1 MQRSQGFQVKRVQE
15 VGNKAGSQAKSRA
28 VNRGT
33 SWSPEFDAII
43 KYFRE
48 DLLIPTTVVSKNM
61 WKREKI
67 GSTIRIGPDN
77 ILPFIKIDKESMNK
91 IILSLM
97 KEHSKSSGIID
108 FEPFSWL
115 LDRSFKLGPDNEQ
128 THFFSSKEIDSEK
141 LKTKSSFSLHS
152 LKIDVIASKK
162 EYDHLPSKN
171 LKKML
176 NELWNYFDISEEDNL
191 NFKTIQNKGDIIEH
205 KIQKLLWME
214 TIFPY
219 EFAKSWLLLFFD
231 DNESW
236 LKTSFYSILPNI
248 TYDFY
253 SIKPNNYSL
262 SNFKSLLGS
271 KIWENFN
278 NSTKQT
284 QKLKWGFL
292 KLNKKNL
299 VSPLDESD
307 SIEDS
312 NWIGIWMANIPQLDW
327 ESKLKSNPYVWAA
340 WTKFILSRAIF
351 QKSYSPSSDKNTFL
365 LCSFDE
371 KNFEGSIE
379 FSEFKIVQNNPA
391 QKQKAHNSWA
401 VIESEKTLEW
411 DENK

>member
-1 MQRSQGFQVKRVQE
+1 
-15 VGNKAGSQAKSRA
+15 
-28 VNRGT
+28 
-33 SWSPEFDAII
+33 
-43 KYFRE
+43 
-48 DLLIPTTVVSKNM
+48 M

-77 ILPFIKIDKESMNK
+77 VLPFIKIDKESMNK
-91 IILSLM
+91 IILWLI

-115 LDRSFKLGPDNEQ
+115 IDRSFRLGPDNEQ
-128 THFFSSKEIDSEK
+128 THFFSSKEIDIEK
-141 LKTKSSFSLHS
+141 YRTKSSSSLHG
-152 LKIDVIASKK
+152 LKIDVIATKK

-176 NELWNYFDISEEDNL
+176 NDLWKYFDICQEESQQI
-191 NFKTIQNKGDIIEH
+191 KTVQNKGDLTED
-205 KIQKLLWME
+205 KLEKLLWME

-219 EFAKSWLLLFFD
+219 EFAKSCLLLFFD
-231 DNESW
+231 ETESC

-262 SNFKSLLGS
+262 NSFKSLLS
-271 KIWENFN
+271 NKIRENTN
-278 NSTKQT
+278 NSSRKSGKQ
-284 QKLKWGFL
+284 KWGFL

-307 SIEDS
+307 SIEDC
-312 NWIGIWMANIPQLDW
+312 NWIGIWMANIPLIDQ

-340 WTKFILSRAIF
+340 WTKFILSRSIF
-351 QKSYSPSSDKNTFL
+351 QRSFSPSSDKNTFL
-365 LCSFDE
+365 LCSFDD
-371 KNFEGSIE
+371 KNFEDTVE
-379 FSEFKIVQNNPA
+379 FSEFKVVQNNPA